1 MREKQCKYVNVFVYS
16 FYLFFFFFLI
26 LAFFFSSLFANE
38 TSMVHHMRSLFA
50 WPRSV
55 LGHLLEPLSRTMLP
69 REHRG
74 RTQQPLTPRMGCERC
89 CRTGSGLWY
98 VHAEPRVQ
106 LFLHQCK
113 SQYHTRRLQPPKTP
127 HRWRGNLDKFSGVD
141 FCCRGWQM
149 LPPQEGLLCVERV
162 TQPLCR
168 ARAPWDGE
176 SRPLPAHIN
185 KIPMA
190 WWDGCINLTSIA
202 LAKVS
207 TAYFSWTEG
216 GDRAKTSPLWVQFCF
231 P

>member
-89 CRTGSGLWY
+89 CRTGSGL
-98 VHAEPRVQ
+98 
-106 LFLHQCK
+106 
-113 SQYHTRRLQPPKTP
+113 
-127 HRWRGNLDKFSGVD
+127 
-141 FCCRGWQM
+141 
-149 LPPQEGLLCVERV
+149 
-162 TQPLCR
+162 
-168 ARAPWDGE
+168 
-176 SRPLPAHIN
+176 
-185 KIPMA
+185 
-190 WWDGCINLTSIA
+190 
-202 LAKVS
+202 
-207 TAYFSWTEG
+207 
-216 GDRAKTSPLWVQFCF
+216 
-231 P
+231 